1 MVECLWTKGL
11 WVRIQL
17 QSLKLMISCLLQARH
32 WHSGNYR
39 VWISL
44 KCLRDMIRAY
54 SLLLILIVGLLLVLW
69 FLLLL
74 ICTIFKI
81 FCLVSQLHA
90 VHISLLLLFHFF
102 DYLVVS
108 IISAL
113 PLFLALL
120 AWFLFWLSLTAIII
134 SPQFNVL

>member
-1 MVECLWTKGL
+1 MSVYELRGCGFESSCSHLNLWFHVCFKQDIDIQATIECGF
-11 WVRIQL
+11 
-17 QSLKLMISCLLQARH
+17 
-32 WHSGNYR
+32 
-39 VWISL
+39 SL

-90 VHISLLLLFHFF
+90 VHISQLLLFHFF